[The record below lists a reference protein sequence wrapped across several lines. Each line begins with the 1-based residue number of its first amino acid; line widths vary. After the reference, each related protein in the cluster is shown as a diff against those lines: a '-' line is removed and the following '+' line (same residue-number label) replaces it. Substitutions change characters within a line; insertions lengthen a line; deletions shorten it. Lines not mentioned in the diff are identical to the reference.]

1 MLDKTS
7 LLRLLCLSVL
17 LLLGGAAHAASEFIG
32 INTNEATHFDSSV
45 PFVDLFRTA
54 EPFRESPL
62 TKGNV
67 DTDPQGW
74 VRSLNG
80 GQAGSYFARWL
91 PFDTLP
97 RGNYVVRYEGTGKLA
112 YQESAQLVSSA
123 AGRDIIRFVPD
134 QHGEIS
140 AALIIQQSD
149 PTDPVRNIRI
159 TLPGGVC
166 RGNPFARVENAGQCG
181 SGQYLAFE
189 EHAQEIVFNP
199 DFLQFMRHFRTIR
212 FMGMSGITR
221 NPEQSWAQRPN
232 MQEATWGGQYGE
244 RGVPLEIMVQ
254 LANTLNAN
262 AWFNLP
268 HQADNDYVRQYAQ
281 YVKDNLKPN
290 LKAYVEYTNEVWN
303 SVFSQAQYVQQM
315 GLREKLD
322 EKTLYAGLKYY
333 AKRSREIFQI
343 WEQVFGG
350 TGRLVRVVSGWA
362 NNPAV
367 TPMILRYA
375 DVYKFTD
382 VFAVA
387 PYFYADQQQLMQAI
401 SVDDVF
407 SLMNSDPHYSIDKV
421 LEALNKQAELIKPYG
436 VKLVAYEG
444 GQHLV
449 HYGTKSLKQ
458 PPNPLLMQANRDP
471 RMEQAYIRLLTGFRK
486 AGGVLFMAFSSPRIN
501 GHFGFWG
508 IKEYISQPPEQAP
521 KYRALMRF

>member
-1 MLDKTS
+1 MTNLTR
-7 LLRLLCLSVL
+7 LLRLVCLPVL
-17 LLLGGAAHAASEFIG
+17 LLLGAPAYAMSNFIG
-32 INTNEATHFDSSV
+32 INTNEATHFDSSA

-62 TKGNV
+62 SKGSVAYDQN
-67 DTDPQGW
+67 GW
-74 VRSLNG
+74 VSSLNG

-97 RGNYVVRYEGTGKLA
+97 RGSYVVRYDGKGKLA
-112 YQESAQLVSSA
+112 YQESAQLVSSTP
-123 AGRDIIRFVPD
+123 GRDVIRLVPD
-134 QHGEIS
+134 RNNEIS
-140 AALIIQQSD
+140 AALIIQQTD
-149 PTDPVRNIRI
+149 PNDPVRNIRI
-159 TLPGGVC
+159 TLPGGIC
-166 RGNPFARVENAGQCG
+166 QGNPFERVEGAKDCG
-181 SGQYLAFE
+181 GQYLSFE
-189 EHAQEIVFNP
+189 EHSQEIVFNP
-199 DFLQFMRHFRTIR
+199 DFLQFMRAFRTIR

-232 MQEATWGGQYGE
+232 MQEATWGGQYGS
-244 RGVPLEIMVQ
+244 RGVPLEIMVM

-281 YVKDNLKPN
+281 YVKDNLRPN

-322 EKTLYAGLKYY
+322 DKTLYAGLKFY

-350 TGRLVRVVSGWA
+350 TGRLVRVLSGWA

-367 TPMILRYA
+367 SPMILKYA

-382 VFAVA
+382 VFAIA
-387 PYFYADQQQLMQAI
+387 PYFYADQQRLMQAS
-401 SVDDVF
+401 SVDDIF
-407 SLMNSDPHYSIDKV
+407 SLIDSDPHYSIDKV
-421 LEALNKQAELIKPYG
+421 LEALDKQAELIKPYG

-449 HYGTKSLKQ
+449 HYGTRSLKQ

-471 RMEQAYIRLLTGFRK
+471 KMEQAYIRLLDGFRK
-486 AGGVLFMAFSSPRIN
+486 AGGTLFMAFSAPRIN

-508 IKEYISQPPEQAP
+508 IKEHINQPSGQAP

>member
-1 MLDKTS
+1 MINLTR
-7 LLRLLCLSVL
+7 LLRLVLPL
-17 LLLGGAAHAASEFIG
+17 LLLPGTTAHAASEFIG
-32 INTNEATHFDSSV
+32 INTNEAVHFDSSA

-62 TKGNV
+62 TRGNV
-67 DTDPQGW
+67 DIDPQGW

-97 RGNYVVRYEGTGKLA
+97 SGSYVVRYDGTGKLA
-112 YQESAQLVSSA
+112 YQESAQLVSA
-123 AGRDIIRFVPD
+123 APGRDVIRLVPD
-134 QHGEIS
+134 KNNEIS
-140 AALIIQQSD
+140 AALLIQQSD
-149 PTDPVRNIRI
+149 PTDPLRNIRI
-159 TLPGGVC
+159 TLPGGIC
-166 RGNPFARVENAGQCG
+166 RGKPFERVESEGQCG
-181 SGQYLAFE
+181 GGQYLSFE

-199 DFLQFMRHFRTIR
+199 DFLQFMRAFRTIR

-232 MQEATWGGQYGE
+232 MQEATWGGREGA
-244 RGVPLEIMVQ
+244 RGVPLEIMVK
-254 LANTLNAN
+254 LANTLGAN

-281 YVKDNLKPN
+281 YVQANLRPN

-322 EKTLYAGLKYY
+322 SQTLYAGLKYY

-350 TGRLVRVVSGWA
+350 TDRLVRVLSGWA

-367 TPMILRYA
+367 TPHILKYA
-375 DVYKFTD
+375 DVYKYTD

-387 PYFYADQQQLMQAI
+387 PYFYADQQRLMQAG
-401 SVDDVF
+401 SVNDVF
-407 SLMNSDPHYSIDKV
+407 SLIDSDPHYSIEQVLQAMDKQV
-421 LEALNKQAELIKPYG
+421 ELIKPYG

-449 HYGTKSLKQ
+449 HYGTRSLKQ
-458 PPNPLLMQANRDP
+458 PPNPLLLQANRDA
-471 RMEQAYIRLLTGFRK
+471 RMEQNYIKLISGFRK
-486 AGGVLFMAFSSPRIN
+486 AGGALFMAFSAPRIN

-508 IKEYISQPPEQAP
+508 VKEHINQPPAQAP